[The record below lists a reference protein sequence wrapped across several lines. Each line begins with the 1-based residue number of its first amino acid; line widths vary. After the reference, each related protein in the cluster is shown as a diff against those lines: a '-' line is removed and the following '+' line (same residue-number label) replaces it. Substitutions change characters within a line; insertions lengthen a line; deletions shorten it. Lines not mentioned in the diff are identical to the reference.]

1 MLIPSGLPCGPGDND
16 PLQLHTGSSSSS
28 PLSDG
33 LHGGGGIIFEY
44 VDEANGPPVG
54 GGVGLALAGCGLGW
68 SLWLLLYHYF
78 STFMTSCNL
87 VNIVCRSTN
96 ITYLR
101 YCSFSLPSN
110 IRCMH
115 DPVGQS
121 TQPPSF
127 ECKYYISKYYISSV
141 VVYLQWLHTFS
152 CTT

>member
-1 MLIPSGLPCGPGDND
+1 MPILSGLPCGPGDND
-16 PLQLHTGSSSSS
+16 PLQLHTVSSSLS

-33 LHGGGGIIFEY
+33 LRGGGIIFEY
-44 VDEANGPPVG
+44 VDEADGPPIG
-54 GGVGLALAGCGLGW
+54 SGVGLVLVGCGLGW
-68 SLWLLLYHYF
+68 SLWLLLYCYF
-78 STFMTSCNL
+78 STFMMSCNL
-87 VNIVCRSTN
+87 VNIVRRSTN
-96 ITYLR
+96 ITYLC
-101 YCSFSLPSN
+101 YCSFSSPSN
-110 IRCMH
+110 IRRTH